1 VEGVKY
7 LIIVEI
13 IHSIMVE
20 SKIGEITHSLLVI
33 PAWVS
38 FENIQN
44 LQAGIYNRIIIE
56 VLLEFWHYKL
66 SVM

>member
-1 VEGVKY
+1 
-7 LIIVEI
+7 
-13 IHSIMVE
+13 MVE

-66 SVM
+66 